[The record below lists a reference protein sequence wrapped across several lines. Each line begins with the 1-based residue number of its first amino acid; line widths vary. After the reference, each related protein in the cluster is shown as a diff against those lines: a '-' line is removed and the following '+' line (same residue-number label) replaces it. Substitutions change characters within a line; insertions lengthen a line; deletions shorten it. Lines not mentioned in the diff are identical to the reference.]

1 MEPETKRILSL
12 LNTIFEKNAWHGPA
26 VKEVLNQIQE
36 KEAFRRLA
44 QTHSIIEL
52 VAHMTAWRR
61 YVTEKLK
68 CNPGYPV
75 TEEMNFPHP
84 QNWKETVREL
94 ETSQHELMKAL
105 EDFPEEKTPYAGAGK
120 NESTD
125 LLYSSPRDYSSRSL
139 SHRADHA
146 YNQSNSNTIVLDQI
160 PNSLDPNLTVVSGLS
175 IKNYLDADLET
186 RRSHSTFVLRSRIS
200 TPLDDL

>member
-105 EDFPEEKTPYAGAGK
+105 EDFPEEKLHTQVPGKTNPLTFYTLLHGAIQH
-120 NESTD
+120 D
-125 LLYSSPRDYSSRSL
+125 LYHTAQIMLITK
-139 SHRADHA
+139 ATA
-146 YNQSNSNTIVLDQI
+146 TQS
-160 PNSLDPNLTVVSGLS
+160 
-175 IKNYLDADLET
+175 
-186 RRSHSTFVLRSRIS
+186 F
-200 TPLDDL
+200 